1 MTNILATALS
11 QIQMPPN
18 YGPNYQRQAAKK
30 TGAHKSPLR
39 AERAERLLEISRQI
53 GESSVDDLL
62 AIYRENDDG
71 LHKDD
76 ARKILD
82 ELTEGGKLGKRTI
95 MKCGRRRALYKAKEL

>member
-1 MTNILATALS
+1 
-11 QIQMPPN
+11 MPPN
-18 YGPNYQRQAAKK
+18 YGPNHQRQAAKK

-39 AERAERLLEISRQI
+39 SARAARLLDISRKI
-53 GESSVDDLL
+53 GESNVDDLL

-82 ELTEGGKLGKRTI
+82 ELTEEGNLVKRTI
-95 MKCGRRRALYKAKEL
+95 TKCGRRRTLYRAMEL